1 MQKQFLFYRHY
12 SIGASYLS
20 IQYIGYLNLFSYSHT
35 CVVNANKSILSF
47 SLIAPFQ
54 CFCSFSLFVL
64 FHFAQS
70 TTRVACFIHA
80 THRWYIVLIKPLT
93 EKRFLNTV
101 YVSGFIHLRSVS
113 PPFNPYN
120 LVWRWSGCDLSL
132 PYWCSAPPFIFFWRA
147 ISRSTLSKH
156 LCSELLSLLLLSGPI
171 IPRGVSFFNI
181 VCAGKPLLPTFTRN
195 SQVLHPCAYLVD
207 FHLVLRC
214 TSLLGTMSSR
224 WPAIY
229 LPPWPKLLCLVES
242 FSVNWG
248 EDKLSLNVHP
258 PRRDQAVCRIPLAP
272 SVVSSV
278 RPTLELL
285 LHIKTF
291 MLCRQ

>member
-1 MQKQFLFYRHY
+1 MAMIWL
-12 SIGASYLS
+12 
-20 IQYIGYLNLFSYSHT
+20 
-35 CVVNANKSILSF
+35 
-47 SLIAPFQ
+47 
-54 CFCSFSLFVL
+54 
-64 FHFAQS
+64 
-70 TTRVACFIHA
+70 
-80 THRWYIVLIKPLT
+80 W
-93 EKRFLNTV
+93 
-101 YVSGFIHLRSVS
+101 SVTA
-113 PPFNPYN
+113 
-120 LVWRWSGCDLSL
+120 
-132 PYWCSAPPFIFFWRA
+132 YWCSAPPFIFSEEPYSDRRF
-147 ISRSTLSKH
+147 LSIYVQSFYH
-156 LCSELLSLLLLSGPI
+156 YFFSGPI
-171 IPRGVSFFNI
+171 IPRGVGFFNI

-272 SVVSSV
+272 SDVSSA